1 MTIREDEEFMRMALM
16 LAQKGRTSPNPKVG
30 AVIAKG
36 GRVLA
41 TGYHQKAGMP
51 HAEIEAI
58 GKLKQEQLE
67 GTTLYITLEPCSHS
81 GNGKKTPPC
90 APAIIK
96 SGISRVVCAM
106 EDPNPKVSG
115 RGIAALKKAG
125 IAVQAGIMEREAK
138 KVNEAYVKRIISG
151 LPFVS
156 MKIAMSLDGKIA
168 TRTGDSKWISG
179 EKSRRFTQELR
190 DKYDAVMVGIGT
202 VLKDNPRLTCRINGG
217 HNPKRIIV
225 DSKLRIPLSAN
236 VLKRAH
242 GMVIIGCGKHDN
254 EKKKKELERL
264 GAHVFECPRRDGE
277 VDLEGFMQK
286 IAESGINSV
295 LLEGGSALDGTM
307 VDEKLVDKF
316 YFFVAPKIIGGKD
329 AKGPIGGAGA
339 EMIKDVLTLS
349 DVTVTQVGVDWMFEG
364 HVK

>member
-1 MTIREDEEFMRMALM
+1 MTLKQNEEFMRMALE

-30 AVIAKG
+30 AVIVKDE
-36 GRVLA
+36 RVLA

-58 GKLKQEQLE
+58 GKLKPEQLK
-67 GTTLYITLEPCSHS
+67 GSTLYITLEPCSHS

-90 APAIIK
+90 VPVIIK
-96 SGISRVVCAM
+96 SGISRIVCAM
-106 EDPNPKVSG
+106 ADPNPKVNG
-115 RGIAALKKAG
+115 NGIAAFKKAK
-125 IAVQAGIMEREAK
+125 IEVTAGILESDARK
-138 KVNEAYVKRIISG
+138 LNESYSKRITTG

-156 MKIAMSLDGKIA
+156 MKIAMSMDGKIA

-179 EKSRRFTQELR
+179 EKSRRFTQDLR

-202 VLKDNPRLTCRINGG
+202 VIKDNPRLTCRINGG

-242 GMVIIGCGKHDN
+242 GTVVIGCGKHEN
-254 EKKKKELERL
+254 ERKKKELEAL
-264 GAHVFECPRRDGE
+264 GALVFECPRKDGE
-277 VDLEGFMQK
+277 VDLKMFMKK
-286 IAESGINSV
+286 IAETGVNSV

-329 AKGPIGGAGA
+329 AKGPIGGIGA
-339 EMIKDVLTLS
+339 EMINDVLVLKDVS
-349 DVTVTQVGVDWMFEG
+349 VTQIGVDWMFEG
-364 HVK
+364 YVR